1 MDVVTQQ
8 KEHKEWDNNFLKT
21 DWSVKQRNKAAFWLL
36 GLCNGFGKAASN
48 ILLLQAV
55 KARLVGYVIML
66 SGAHDMLKRF
76 DPSLSTGLVL
86 LADVVPTVCL
96 PWYLH
101 LFSYTSRVWAC
112 TLFALLAFLLVA
124 FSQSVITS
132 LLGVLCA
139 SISVILGEVTFLAFT
154 SMFHRSVISSWSSGT
169 GAAGAIG
176 ASSYLGLTMVLSP
189 ENTCLVMTIVP
200 LGMLACYFGLL
211 TKRPEGN
218 ERLAKD
224 TNLGFAE
231 KLRIIRGL
239 FPYMGPLFLV
249 YFSEYTINQGLYEHL
264 LFKGSTMSTSAQY
277 RLYQTVYQCGVFA
290 SRSSLQLF
298 PIRRLWI
305 PAGLQALNLVLLA
318 LDTKYAWIPTFWPIT
333 VWIVFEGLLGGAV
346 YVNAFALIS
355 KNSEPAHREFAMG
368 IASVAD
374 TCGITL
380 AGVVSI
386 GLNKVFQ
393 DQDPR

>member
-249 YFSEYTINQGLYEHL
+249 FFCEYTINQGLYQHL
-264 LFKGSTMSTSAQY
+264 LFADGPMSQSAQY
-277 RLYQTVYQCGVFA
+277 RTYQTIYQVGVFIA
-290 SRSSLQLF
+290 CSSLETL
-298 PIRRLWI
+298 PTRRLWFL
-305 PAGLQALNLVLLA
+305 ACLQLANMGLLTMAVQHQFMPSFWEVAAAVLL
-318 LDTKYAWIPTFWPIT
+318 
-333 VWIVFEGLLGGAV
+333 EGLLGGAV